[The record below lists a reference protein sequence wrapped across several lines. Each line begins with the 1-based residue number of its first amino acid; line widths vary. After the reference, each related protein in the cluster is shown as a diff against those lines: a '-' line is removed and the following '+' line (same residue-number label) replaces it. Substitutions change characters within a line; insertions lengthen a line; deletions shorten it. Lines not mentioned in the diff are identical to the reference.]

1 VSFASPWLLLCL
13 LAVPAAVAAYLILER
28 RRARQAEAWSSSAL
42 LANMVPGR
50 PGRRRLIPVTLFLIG
65 LTLLL
70 AGFAR
75 PQANINVPKEG
86 ATVVLAIDV
95 SGSMEAT
102 DVKPTRV
109 QAARAAA
116 TEFLQKLPKKYRAS
130 LVTFS
135 DHSTVKVAPTYEH
148 DKVIA
153 ALPTKAQAEGTA
165 LGEGIAASVLVAQ
178 RAIGKPQAG
187 KERVPAAILLLSDG
201 SQTSKGLDPAQA
213 AGRAKK
219 IGVPISTVA
228 LGTARGMLVRKLA
241 QPGQTERI
249 PVPPAPNALKAL
261 AQQTQGTFFQ
271 AHSAD
276 QLKKVYEDLGH
287 RLLKQRERREVTV
300 VATGAAL
307 AFMLV
312 GAALSGVWFR
322 RLV

>member
-1 VSFASPWLLLCL
+1 MSFASPWLLLCL
-13 LAVPAAVAAYLILER
+13 LAGPAAVVAYLLFER
-28 RRARQAEAWSSSAL
+28 RRSRQADAWSSSAL
-42 LANMVPGR
+42 LANMVPGQ

-228 LGTARGMLVRKLA
+228 LGTARGVLVRKL
-241 QPGQTERI
+241 GQGQRERI
-249 PVPPAPNALKAL
+249 QVPPAPNALKAL

-271 AHSAD
+271 ARSSD